1 MRFTTRLIG
10 LSVVLACS
18 TEGQDAAARQ
28 DAASGE
34 QFDEAKAVAE
44 IDRLTAEFKKLGD
57 WEAQY
62 EIIDRAMDRAW
73 SRNGWDSEADLFARQ
88 MIREVA
94 RIPPWEFERRMDKM
108 VEQVGDRYGFGQP
121 QRARFRATMYREMFG
136 LLWAHGP
143 TIVKQSREYI
153 GMRLRGEPF
162 TPEAVAQWVRESED
176 LAEGMR
182 ERTARIIDEFGQTID
197 KSHRA
202 LFERDLQSFNRRMA
216 YMDQMRESWA
226 EGGWK
231 PEDWGL
237 DNDAIQLG
245 AAQPIR
251 PASEFSAAQQAA
263 MGRLGIAPD
272 AHWGY
277 DPSSWEVYVRGF
289 IALYQ
294 LDASQTATAESIL
307 VEVLGR
313 AMAYM
318 RTRAAELVEVRVN
331 DRATDERFAP
341 VRSLFGE
348 LKERLGRIPTAAQ
361 RDRVMRESVVAK
373 QVRD

>member
-1 MRFTTRLIG
+1 M
-10 LSVVLACS
+10 AP
-18 TEGQDAAARQ
+18 
-28 DAASGE
+28 GE
-34 QFDEAKAVAE
+34 RFDEAKAVAE

-108 VEQVGDRYGFGQP
+108 VEQVGDRYAFGPP
-121 QRARFRATMYREMFG
+121 QRAKFRATMYREMFG
-136 LLWAHGP
+136 VLWAHGP

-162 TPEAVAQWVRESED
+162 TPEAVAQWIRESEA

-182 ERTARIIDEFGQTID
+182 ERTARIVEEFGQTID
-197 KSHRA
+197 ESHRA
-202 LFERDLQSFNRRMA
+202 LFESDLESFNRRMA

-245 AAQPIR
+245 AAQPMR
-251 PASEFSAAQQAA
+251 PATEFSATQQAA
-263 MGRLGIAPD
+263 MERLGIAPD
-272 AHWGY
+272 AHWDY

-318 RTRAAELVEVRVN
+318 RARAAELVEIRVS

-361 RDRVMRESVVAK
+361 RDRVMRESVVEK
-373 QVRD
+373 